1 MKFGVERSTGTLIP
15 LTPLIDVIF
24 ILLIFFMLA
33 SSYLDWR
40 AIDLRVTTSDD
51 PATVSQR
58 ALVIR
63 LNADGSSHRGRDT
76 LSPESLRSRIET
88 AIAENSDLRVTILSE
103 PGVALQRAVDTLDIV
118 KGLGATDVSFARVR

>member
-1 MKFGVERSTGTLIP
+1 MKFGEARPTGRLIP

-24 ILLIFFMLA
+24 ILLVFFMLA

-40 AIDLRVTTSDD
+40 AIDLRVTANDG

-63 LNADGSSHRGRDT
+63 LKADGSTHMGRDT
-76 LSPESLRSRIET
+76 LSPRSLRDRIET
-88 AIAENSDLRVTILSE
+88 ALAENSDLRVTILSE
-103 PGVALQRAVDTLDIV
+103 PDVPLQRAVDTLDIV
-118 KGLGATDVSFARVR
+118 TGLGATNVSFARVR

>member
-1 MKFGVERSTGTLIP
+1 MKIGEERSTGTLIP

-51 PATVSQR
+51 PATASQH

-63 LNADGSSHRGRDT
+63 LKADGSSHMGRDM
-76 LSPESLRSRIET
+76 LSPHSLRSRIET
-88 AIAENSDLRVTILSE
+88 AIAENSNLRVTILSE
-103 PGVALQRAVDTLDIV
+103 PDVPLQRAVDTLDIV
-118 KGLGATDVSFARVR
+118 KGLGATNVSFARVR

>member
-1 MKFGVERSTGTLIP
+1 MKFGEARSTARPIP
-15 LTPLIDVIF
+15 LAPLIDVIF
-24 ILLIFFMLA
+24 ILLVFFMLA

-40 AIDLRVTTSDD
+40 AIDVRVTRSDG

-63 LNADGSSHRGRDT
+63 LKADGSSHMGRDV
-76 LSPESLRSRIET
+76 LSPGSLRSRIET

-118 KGLGATDVSFARVR
+118 KGLGATNVSFARVQ

>member
-1 MKFGVERSTGTLIP
+1 MKFGEERSTVRLIP

-63 LNADGSSHRGRDT
+63 LKADGSSRMGGDV

-88 AIAENSDLRVTILSE
+88 ALSENSDLRVTILSE
-103 PGVALQRAVDTLDIV
+103 PDVPLQRAVDTLDIV
-118 KGLGATDVSFARVR
+118 TGLGATNVSFARVR

>member
-1 MKFGVERSTGTLIP
+1 MKFGEARSPGRSIP
-15 LTPLIDVIF
+15 LAPLIDVVF
-24 ILLIFFMLA
+24 ILLVFFMLA

-40 AIDLRVTTSDD
+40 AIDLRVTRSDAT
-51 PATVSQR
+51 ATVSQR

-63 LNADGSSHRGRDT
+63 LKADGSSHMGRDM

-88 AIAENSDLRVTILSE
+88 AIAEHSDLRVTILSE
-103 PGVALQRAVDTLDIV
+103 PDVALQRAVDTLDIV